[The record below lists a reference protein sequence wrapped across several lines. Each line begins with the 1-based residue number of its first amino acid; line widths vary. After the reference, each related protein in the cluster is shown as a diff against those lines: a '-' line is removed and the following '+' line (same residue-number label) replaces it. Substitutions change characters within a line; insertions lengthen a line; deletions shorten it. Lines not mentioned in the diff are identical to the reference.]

1 MLAALSATWSPL
13 KCLNQESRLALTEQ
27 CQEGTDVN
35 WDVYLW
41 QHNFCSFS
49 VAGAAKGHGVLNF
62 PTALCQP
69 NASVSL
75 ISSAIASRIC
85 YCVKQAL
92 SPNPKMLTETLA
104 FSSSIQLKKASRHSY
119 PPKVA
124 CTIPSHLTLLFSITG
139 AEKALFLCEVSS
151 PAAGRVLLSF
161 SGFSPAFQQPSKA
174 HRSDPGTEAAQHQ
187 APWRGSHAATARGC
201 SVPPGHSMPIKPPH
215 LSLPCVPR

>member
-1 MLAALSATWSPL
+1 MHRNLATALKNQGATFKSFRARCCLSFAKARRFACSTECHMVPL

-35 WDVYLW
+35 RDVFLW

-49 VAGAAKGHGVLNF
+49 VAGAAKGHGALTF

-104 FSSSIQLKKASRHSY
+104 FSSSVQLKKPLNIRIPRRLHALYPVTSHSSSR
-119 PPKVA
+119 
-124 CTIPSHLTLLFSITG
+124 
-139 AEKALFLCEVSS
+139 
-151 PAAGRVLLSF
+151 
-161 SGFSPAFQQPSKA
+161 
-174 HRSDPGTEAAQHQ
+174 
-187 APWRGSHAATARGC
+187 
-201 SVPPGHSMPIKPPH
+201 
-215 LSLPCVPR
+215 